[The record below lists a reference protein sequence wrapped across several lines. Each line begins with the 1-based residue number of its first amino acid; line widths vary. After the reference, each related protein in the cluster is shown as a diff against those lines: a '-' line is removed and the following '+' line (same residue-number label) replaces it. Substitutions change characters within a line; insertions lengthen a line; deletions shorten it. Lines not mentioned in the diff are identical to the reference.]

1 MRGYVGAWER
11 GREVNLL
18 RVMRHLTIP
27 ENWSSFLE
35 LDYLLE
41 YTILDEST

>member
-18 RVMRHLTIP
+18 RVMRH
-27 ENWSSFLE
+27 S
-35 LDYLLE
+35 
-41 YTILDEST
+41 TILGKLVIFLGIGLPSGIHHPR